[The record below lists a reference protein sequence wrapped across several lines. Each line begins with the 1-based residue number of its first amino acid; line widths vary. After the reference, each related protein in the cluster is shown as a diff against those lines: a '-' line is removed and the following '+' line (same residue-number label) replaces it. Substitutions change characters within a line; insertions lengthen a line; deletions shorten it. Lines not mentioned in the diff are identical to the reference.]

1 MAYQLQ
7 SVFQYSLVVKQTLS
21 YLRAFVVIN
30 SFVFASTGSEGG
42 HFHVTTLQLRYK
54 MPFREFLLYLPML
67 ERKITTS
74 LVHEYPGPFMF
85 VAINYAIELL
95 MSDQKKRCPSYKTG
109 VF

>member
-1 MAYQLQ
+1 
-7 SVFQYSLVVKQTLS
+7 
-21 YLRAFVVIN
+21 
-30 SFVFASTGSEGG
+30 
-42 HFHVTTLQLRYK
+42 
-54 MPFREFLLYLPML
+54 ML

-95 MSDQKKRCPSYKTG
+95 MSDQKKRCPSYTTG